1 MIVQLGLEN
10 YIKLPFTKD
19 QDGIYLTYRK
29 RKYYIN
35 QLSKLYKTTKNQYL
49 KQLID
54 KVVNDEDFVSYF
66 YSNSDVIYEL

>member
-1 MIVQLGLEN
+1 MIVQLGFEN
-10 YIKLPFTKD
+10 YINLPFNKD
-19 QDGIYLTYRK
+19 QEGIYLIYRK

-54 KVVNDEDFVSYF
+54 KVFNDEDFVNYF
-66 YSNSDVIYEL
+66 YTENNIVYEL

>member
-1 MIVQLGLEN
+1 MLVYLGEQDH
-10 YIKLPFTKD
+10 IHLPFAKD

-35 QLSKLYKTTKNQYL
+35 QLSKLHKTTKNQYL